1 MKPFIGDIEFNADL
15 EGESGSDMSS
25 RPKVI
30 LSIPS
35 LKTVD
40 DDLYSARDRD
50 LEAPSADISLTPA
63 PAAIVPISVP
73 EPNMLQ
79 TLVQGSK
86 QRFIDLASGSVFW
99 RMFVGS
105 GVAMFI
111 GAVTLILLGPNPEQL
126 KSDETVKTVSNLRP
140 VDQGPAPQT
149 SSPNTARANSSVE
162 LTVSTSEK
170 GDRAEP
176 AEYVDPFTEANQV
189 PAKITQ
195 AVHFDD
201 PMSREQR
208 PAIQTVSRQTN
219 GHQPAWLS
227 GTIDLED
234 DEDAVQ
240 SKR

>member
-25 RPKVI
+25 PPKVI

-40 DDLYSARDRD
+40 DNLSAARDRD
-50 LEAPSADISLTPA
+50 LEAPSAEISSTLA
-63 PAAIVPISVP
+63 PAAIVPLSVP
-73 EPNMLQ
+73 EPNVLQ

-126 KSDETVKTVSNLRP
+126 KSDETVKTVSNLHP

-201 PMSREQR
+201 PLSREQR